1 MLINQTKLTEDMDY
15 ASRWRFLLVALIA
28 AMIGLVGRAVDLQV
42 LDRQFLQHEGDM
54 RHVRVIPVPAHRG
67 RIIDR
72 NGELLAISTPVK
84 SVWVNPKEFEASE
97 QELKAVGEVLGLPV
111 KDIRTRVA
119 DPSRGFA
126 YLKRRIS
133 PELADQAIA
142 LRIPG
147 LYADREYRRYYPAGE
162 VTSHLLGFNN
172 IDDHGQ
178 EGMELAYND
187 WLRGVP
193 GSKRI
198 IRDGQRRIIEDVENV
213 RPPVPGKDLALSIDQ
228 RLQYLAYR
236 ELKKAVMHHQ
246 AKSGSLVLLDAQN
259 GEVLAMVNQ
268 PSFNPNSRLKLNG
281 GVSRNRAITD
291 VFEPGSTVKPFLV
304 ACALELGLVRPDTII
319 DTTPGQMHVGR
330 NVVRDV
336 HNYGVLDVAHILQK
350 SSNVGVTKIALSL
363 PSNKFWAFYNNL
375 GFGQP
380 LDTGFPGE
388 ASGTLSD
395 HQGWNSFEQATLSFG
410 YGLSASTLQLG
421 RAYLALANEGVMPMV
436 GLLKRDKPVE
446 SHRIMSARTAI
457 SVRTMLE
464 QVVTREGTALK
475 AEVPGFRVAGKTGT
489 VKKTGA
495 NGYEKASYLSVFA
508 GMAPASKPKLVM
520 VVMIDEPSA
529 GEYYG
534 GAVAA
539 PVFSSVMEGALRLL
553 NIEPDKDEGP
563 ALITAQQG
571 EAAGRTPQLARQDG
585 SI

>member
-1 MLINQTKLTEDMDY
+1 MMLINQTRLIEDVDY
-15 ASRWRFLLVALIA
+15 APRWRFLLVGLIA

-42 LDRQFLQHEGDM
+42 LDRQFLKHQGDM
-54 RHVRVIPVPAHRG
+54 RHLGLVPVPAHRG

-97 QELKAVGEVLGLPV
+97 QELKALGDLLGLPV
-111 KDIRTRVA
+111 KEFRRRVDDTR
-119 DPSRGFA
+119 RGFA

-133 PELADQAIA
+133 PELADQAVA
-142 LRIPG
+142 LGIPG
-147 LYADREYRRYYPAGE
+147 VYADREYRRYYPAGE
-162 VTSHLLGFNN
+162 VTSHVLGFTN
-172 IDDHGQ
+172 IDDSGQ

-187 WLRGVP
+187 WLKGVQ
-193 GSKRI
+193 GSRRI
-198 IRDGQRRIIEDVENV
+198 IRDGTRRIIEDVENV
-213 RPPVPGKDLALSIDQ
+213 RSPVPGKDLALSIDQ

-236 ELKKAVMHHQ
+236 ELKKAVMQHQ
-246 AKSGSLVLLDAQN
+246 ARSGSLVLLDAQN

-268 PSFNPNSRLKLNG
+268 PSFNPNSRTKLSGN
-281 GVSRNRAITD
+281 VSRNRAITD
-291 VFEPGSTVKPFLV
+291 VFEPGSTIKPFAV

-330 NVVRDV
+330 NIVRDV
-336 HNYGVLDVAHILQK
+336 HNYGVLDVTHILQK
-350 SSNVGVTKIALSL
+350 SSNVGVSKIALSL
-363 PSNKFWAFYNNL
+363 PSKKFWAFYNNL

-388 ASGTLSD
+388 TSGRLSD
-395 HQGWNSFEQATLSFG
+395 SQGWNSFEQATLSFG
-410 YGLSASTLQLG
+410 YGLSTSTLQLG
-421 RAYLALANEGVMPMV
+421 RAYVVLANEGVMPMV

-446 SHRIMSARTAI
+446 RHRIMSANTAV

-464 QVVTREGTALK
+464 RVVTREGTALK
-475 AEVPGFRVAGKTGT
+475 ASIPGFRVAGKTGT

-495 NGYEKASYLSVFA
+495 NGYEKAAYLSVFA

-553 NIEPDKDEGP
+553 NIEPDQEEESP
-563 ALITAQQG
+563 ALIAAQQG
-571 EAAGRTPQLARQDG
+571 ADRPPQLERPDG